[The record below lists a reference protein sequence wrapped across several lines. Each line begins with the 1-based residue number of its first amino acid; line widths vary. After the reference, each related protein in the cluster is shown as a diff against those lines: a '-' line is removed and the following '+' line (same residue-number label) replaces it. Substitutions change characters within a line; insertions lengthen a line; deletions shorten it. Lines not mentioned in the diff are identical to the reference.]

1 MTTFKSVAKSKTRE
15 IILIAVIIA
24 IGIVVSFLSESFL
37 NLRNLTNILNN
48 NAIIGI
54 MAIGMMIII
63 VTGNID
69 VSVGAQF
76 AVCAMVSAAYV
87 KMTGGTNP
95 LLTFLISILTGIVL
109 GMING
114 FFVAKFNIP
123 AIVVTLGTLSI
134 IRGALLLITNGK
146 WISDLKG
153 PFIKIANYRVGTLTF
168 SVYVWFLVIIVTY
181 LILYRTRT
189 GRNIVAVGGNKNAAE
204 RIGISQSSVYMFSF
218 GYMGALS
225 GIASTLY
232 VSKLAIA
239 QPTAGMGIE
248 MKLIAAA
255 VLGGTVFSGG
265 IASIF
270 GTFLGSL
277 LFGLIENALV
287 LTKVPVYWQSLAT
300 GVVLIAAVVSSAY
313 QAGGLHAG
321 GKRSVKGGR
330 QNDKT
335 K

>member
-114 FFVAKFNIP
+114 FFVAKFSIP

-153 PFIKIANYRVGTLTF
+153 PFIKVANHKLGTLTF
-168 SVYVWFLVIIVTY
+168 STYVWFFVIIITY

-189 GRNIVAVGGNKNAAE
+189 GRSIVAVGGNKNAAE
-204 RIGISQSSVYMFSF
+204 RIGISQSFVYMFSF

-225 GIASTLY
+225 GIAATLY

-255 VLGGTVFSGG
+255 VIGGTVFSGG

-270 GTFLGSL
+270 GTFLGAL

-287 LTKVPVYWQSLAT
+287 LIKVPVYWQSLAT

-313 QAGGLHAG
+313 QAGGFHAG
-321 GKRSVKGGR
+321 GKHSVKGGEHS
-330 QNDKT
+330 DKT